1 MEGYTVTIKETSK
14 DLTAR
19 ERLMM
24 KDRSNAIPLD
34 SAVTVETPLVINPES
49 YAILSIHND
58 LSENPDYEKYM
69 IVDSAGN
76 KYITGSVNFWNAFK
90 SIWDE
95 MINENEPFSIEVY
108 KLESKNY
115 KGKQFLTCSII

>member
-24 KDRSNAIPLD
+24 KDRSNATPLD
-34 SAVTVETPLVINPES
+34 SAVTVETPLVITPDS
-49 YAILSIHND
+49 YAVLSIHNESSD
-58 LSENPDYEKYM
+58 NPDYEKYM
-69 IVDSAGN
+69 IVDKNGQ
-76 KYITGSVNFWNAFK
+76 KYITGSVNFWNSFK

-95 MINENEPFSIEVY
+95 MSKENEEFQIEVY

>member
-24 KDRSNAIPLD
+24 KDRSNATPLD
-34 SAVTVETPLVINPES
+34 SAVTVETPLVITPDS
-49 YAILSIHND
+49 YAVLSIHNET
-58 LSENPDYEKYM
+58 SENPDYEKYM
-69 IVDSAGN
+69 IVDKDGN
-76 KYITGSVNFWNAFK
+76 KYITGSVNFWNSFK

-95 MINENEPFSIEVY
+95 MSKENKEFQIEVY

>member
-24 KDRSNAIPLD
+24 KDRSNATPLD
-34 SAVTVETPLVINPES
+34 SAVTVETPLVITPDS
-49 YAILSIHND
+49 YAVLSIHNESSD
-58 LSENPDYEKYM
+58 NPDYEKYM
-69 IVDSAGN
+69 IVDKDGN
-76 KYITGSVNFWNAFK
+76 KYITGSVNFWNSFK

-95 MINENEPFSIEVY
+95 MTKENEDFQIEVY

>member
-24 KDRSNAIPLD
+24 KDRSNAIPFD
-34 SAVTVETPLVINPES
+34 SAVTVDTPLVIIPDS
-49 YAILSIHND
+49 YAVLSIHNESSD
-58 LSENPDYEKYM
+58 NPDYEKYM
-69 IVDSAGN
+69 IVDKNGQ
-76 KYITGSVNFWNAFK
+76 KYITGSVNFWNSFK
-90 SIWDE
+90 SIWEE
-95 MINENEPFSIEVY
+95 MSKENEDFQIEVY

>member
-24 KDRSNAIPLD
+24 KDRSNATPLD
-34 SAVTVETPLVINPES
+34 SAVTLETPLVIVPDS
-49 YAILSIHND
+49 YAVLSIHNESSD
-58 LSENPDYEKYM
+58 NPDYEKYM
-69 IVDSAGN
+69 IVDKAGN
-76 KYITGSVNFWNAFK
+76 KYITGSVNFWNSFK

-95 MINENEPFSIEVY
+95 MSKEDEDFQIEVY

>member
-24 KDRSNAIPLD
+24 KDRSNATPLD
-34 SAVTVETPLVINPES
+34 SAVTVDTPLVIIPDS
-49 YAILSIHND
+49 YAVLSIHNESSD
-58 LSENPDYEKYM
+58 NPDYEKYM
-69 IVDSAGN
+69 IVDKNGQ
-76 KYITGSVNFWNAFK
+76 KYITGSVNFWNSFK

-95 MINENEPFSIEVY
+95 MSKEDEEFQIEVY

>member
-24 KDRSNAIPLD
+24 KDRSNATPLD
-34 SAVTVETPLVINPES
+34 SAVTLETPLVIIPDS
-49 YAILSIHND
+49 YAVLSIHNESSD
-58 LSENPDYEKYM
+58 NPDYEKYM
-69 IVDSAGN
+69 IVDKAGN
-76 KYITGSVNFWNAFK
+76 KYITGSVNFWNSFK

-95 MINENEPFSIEVY
+95 MSKEDEEFQIEVY

>member
-34 SAVTVETPLVINPES
+34 SAVTVETPIVINPES

-58 LSENPDYEKYM
+58 LSDNPDYEKYM

-95 MINENEPFSIEVY
+95 MIKENEPFSIEVY

>member
-24 KDRSNAIPLD
+24 KDRSNATPLD
-34 SAVTVETPLVINPES
+34 SAVTVDTPLVIIPDS
-49 YAILSIHND
+49 YAVLSIHNESSD
-58 LSENPDYEKYM
+58 NPDYEKYM
-69 IVDSAGN
+69 IVDKNGQ
-76 KYITGSVNFWNAFK
+76 KYITGSVNFWNSFK

-95 MINENEPFSIEVY
+95 MSKENEEFQIEVY

>member
-24 KDRSNAIPLD
+24 KDRSNATPLD
-34 SAVTVETPLVINPES
+34 SAVTVDTPLVITPDS
-49 YAILSIHND
+49 YAVLSIHNESSD
-58 LSENPDYEKYM
+58 NPDYEKYM
-69 IVDSAGN
+69 IVDKNGQ
-76 KYITGSVNFWNAFK
+76 KYITGSVNFWNSFK

-95 MINENEPFSIEVY
+95 MSKENEDFQIEVY

>member
-24 KDRSNAIPLD
+24 KDRSNATPLD
-34 SAVTVETPLVINPES
+34 SAVTLETPLVITPDS
-49 YAILSIHND
+49 YAVLSIHNESSD
-58 LSENPDYEKYM
+58 NPDYEKYM
-69 IVDSAGN
+69 IVDKDGN
-76 KYITGSVNFWNAFK
+76 KYITGSVNFWNSFK

-95 MINENEPFSIEVY
+95 MTKENEDFQIQVY

>member
-24 KDRSNAIPLD
+24 KDRSNATPLD
-34 SAVTVETPLVINPES
+34 SAVTVETPLVITPDS
-49 YAILSIHND
+49 YAVLSIHNESSD
-58 LSENPDYEKYM
+58 NPDYEKYM
-69 IVDSAGN
+69 IVDKDGN
-76 KYITGSVNFWNAFK
+76 KYITGSVNFWNSFK

-95 MINENEPFSIEVY
+95 MTKENEDFQIQVY

>member
-14 DLTAR
+14 ELTAR

-24 KDRSNAIPLD
+24 KDRSNATPLD
-34 SAVTVETPLVINPES
+34 SAVTVETPLVITPDS
-49 YAILSIHND
+49 YAVLSIHNESSD
-58 LSENPDYEKYM
+58 NPDYEKYM
-69 IVDSAGN
+69 IVDKDGN
-76 KYITGSVNFWNAFK
+76 KYITGSVNFWNSFK

-95 MINENEPFSIEVY
+95 MTKENEEFQIEVY